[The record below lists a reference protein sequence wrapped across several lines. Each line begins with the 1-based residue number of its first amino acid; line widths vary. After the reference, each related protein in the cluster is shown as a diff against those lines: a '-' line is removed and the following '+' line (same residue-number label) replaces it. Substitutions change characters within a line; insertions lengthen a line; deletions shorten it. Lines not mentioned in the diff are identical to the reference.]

1 MGRRQAAGAAQLRS
15 IRRRWSAH
23 RCRPLA
29 AHRPLFLAVPEID
42 DEDRLGA
49 GVIHP
54 DDSPGGGSSGD
65 SGTVGEGV
73 SCRGAEGPAAWTR
86 HQESLVVAGPA
97 FPFCACFASGG
108 WARLSGPARFS
119 ATEPVTGADQTSVDA
134 LTEGTRR
141 ASLLFRNSSRL
152 LGRFLVVPADSVG
165 WDVAD
170 GRTTHIWAVFEPPR
184 NFGLDGELAPDS
196 ATHPSTRRQLRNRRL
211 DGG

>member
-1 MGRRQAAGAAQLRS
+1 
-15 IRRRWSAH
+15 
-23 RCRPLA
+23 
-29 AHRPLFLAVPEID
+29 
-42 DEDRLGA
+42 
-49 GVIHP
+49 VIHP

-73 SCRGAEGPAAWTR
+73 SCRGAEGPAGWTR

-141 ASLLFRNSSRL
+141 ASLLFRSSSRL

-170 GRTTHIWAVFEPPR
+170 DRTTHIWAVFEPEKPR
-184 NFGLDGELAPDS
+184 SGRRAGPDS
-196 ATHPSTRRQLRNRRL
+196 AAHPSTQRQLRNRRL
-211 DGG
+211 DGSQQADAVVLARRTHRSVRKRNYCQIRSRRGDR